1 MSKGRVDSG
10 GRNLFDEGGKAV
22 SVKDGQ
28 NMIWECIKSE
38 TQGEFGGFSR

>member
-10 GRNLFDEGGKAV
+10 GRKLFDEGGKAV

-38 TQGEFGGFSR
+38 TQEEFGGFSR